1 MIKAALL
8 LVAAQVCTSAFAQ
21 AAAPPAAAAFIC
33 GGVGDADQKAIK
45 AQASQHHLM
54 LTFALSTG
62 AYLADVDVQI
72 RDSKGATV
80 LSAKCGGP
88 IMLVDLPSGGTWNV
102 TAQYKGQTRQ
112 KQITAGSGKPAQ
124 ATFTWPAGAS

>member
-1 MIKAALL
+1 MNRAALL
-8 LVAAQVCTSAFAQ
+8 LIACQACTSAFAQ
-21 AAAPPAAAAFIC
+21 NSATFVC

-72 RDSKGATV
+72 RDSNGKEVLATR
-80 LSAKCGGP
+80 CNGP
-88 IMLVDLPSGGTWNV
+88 IMLVDLPSAGTWNV
-102 TAQYKGQTRQ
+102 TAQSNGRTLQ
-112 KQITAGSGKPAQ
+112 KQIRAGSGKPAQ
-124 ATFTWPAGAS
+124 ATFTWPAGSS

>member
-1 MIKAALL
+1 MIKAALVL
-8 LVAAQVCTSAFAQ
+8 AACQACTLAFAQ
-21 AAAPPAAAAFIC
+21 NSATFVC

-45 AQASQHHLM
+45 AQAPQHHLM

-80 LSAKCGGP
+80 LSTKCGGP
-88 IMLVDLPSGGTWNV
+88 IMLVDLPSAGTWNV
-102 TAQYKGQTRQ
+102 TAQSNGQTRNR
-112 KQITAGSGKPAQ
+112 QISAGSGKPVQ
-124 ATFTWPAGAS
+124 ATFTWPAGTS